1 VDPAFSAEEG
11 AKRIRISDET
21 LDNFIDLKRR
31 ELNRIY
37 GSEYL
42 ELLYGFG
49 DVLRGVPGRLA
60 EFFSR
65 EGLPE
70 AAAMSLV
77 KDGLPT
83 GMDNLDACVKRFNSL
98 VSARESDISCCISK
112 CAANR
117 DYFAALDPEGTELPL
132 CAHCLKASWL
142 CTAPSVLRCTDIAAK
157 AFDGLLSFILA
168 AYPEKGETMFDKL
181 RALLTDQY

>member
-1 VDPAFSAEEG
+1 
-11 AKRIRISDET
+11 
-21 LDNFIDLKRR
+21 
-31 ELNRIY
+31 
-37 GSEYL
+37 
-42 ELLYGFG
+42 
-49 DVLRGVPGRLA
+49 
-60 EFFSR
+60 
-65 EGLPE
+65 
-70 AAAMSLV
+70 MSLV

-142 CTAPSVLRCTDIAAK
+142 YTAPSVLRCTDIAAK